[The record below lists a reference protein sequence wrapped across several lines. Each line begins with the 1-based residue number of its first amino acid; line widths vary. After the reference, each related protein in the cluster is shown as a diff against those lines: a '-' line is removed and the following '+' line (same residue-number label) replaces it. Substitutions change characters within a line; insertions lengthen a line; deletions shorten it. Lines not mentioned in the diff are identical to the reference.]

1 MHKQAS
7 ARQTV
12 RAVLLIAFF
21 AASTSALV
29 AQVSL
34 PAPYVDP
41 FAPSTAS
48 STETGKRPSPVLTFG
63 TEGGYVTGGEADYWN
78 GPTGRVYIGLDYAS
92 KYFDLVA
99 DLSMYDNKKYGA
111 TPANFPG
118 GRLGNLYFLMDNG
131 GVRTHFGP
139 LSFSAG
145 RFQQYDVI
153 DSPYSLFVNSNGNSA
168 LGMRLDYEDDF
179 FFYETRW
186 IELNDRSDVTSP
198 SFFQDDF
205 PDRGANL
212 KIFGFKLAPGMR
224 FGFQDAATY
233 TGRSFDT
240 DYFFN
245 PIPGYFIQYVKTV
258 SGSPWATGGYENEIV
273 GMFWD
278 WKRDDGLSLN
288 AQLLIDDFSVFGL
301 GGTPN
306 NPWKLAWTV
315 GGRKKTDYGTF
326 GFYQA
331 GATKYVFQTVDHK
344 GNAYPYSYTYYPDTQ
359 FNWDSAAY
367 PISIEDNSL
376 GYKYGEDNLAF
387 LVDWSK
393 TVSGCDLYVSLELLL
408 AGTNSPN
415 DPWDG
420 FSSYP
425 GGTELLDNESIE
437 KRILGTVSGSWR
449 TGPWRLYGSLTGGV
463 AIDPLGLGAAP
474 NFTPTTQDSIYLSQ
488 AGNVQP
494 ILRLTVGASY
504 SWIMR

>member
-1 MHKQAS
+1 
-7 ARQTV
+7 
-12 RAVLLIAFF
+12 
-21 AASTSALV
+21 
-29 AQVSL
+29 
-34 PAPYVDP
+34 
-41 FAPSTAS
+41 
-48 STETGKRPSPVLTFG
+48 
-63 TEGGYVTGGEADYWN
+63 
-78 GPTGRVYIGLDYAS
+78 
-92 KYFDLVA
+92 
-99 DLSMYDNKKYGA
+99 
-111 TPANFPG
+111 
-118 GRLGNLYFLMDNG
+118 
-131 GVRTHFGP
+131 
-139 LSFSAG
+139 
-145 RFQQYDVI
+145 
-153 DSPYSLFVNSNGNSA
+153 
-168 LGMRLDYEDDF
+168 
-179 FFYETRW
+179 
-186 IELNDRSDVTSP
+186 
-198 SFFQDDF
+198 
-205 PDRGANL
+205 
-212 KIFGFKLAPGMR
+212 
-224 FGFQDAATY
+224 
-233 TGRSFDT
+233 
-240 DYFFN
+240 
-245 PIPGYFIQYVKTV
+245 VKTV

-331 GATKYVFQTVDHK
+331 GATKYVFQTVDHEA
-344 GNAYPYSYTYYPDTQ
+344 NAYPYSYTYYPDTQ